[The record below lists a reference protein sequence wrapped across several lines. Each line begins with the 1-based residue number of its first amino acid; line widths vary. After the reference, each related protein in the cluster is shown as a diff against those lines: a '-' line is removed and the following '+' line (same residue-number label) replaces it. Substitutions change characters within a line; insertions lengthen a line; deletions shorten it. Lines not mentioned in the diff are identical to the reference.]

1 MGYSGKHVPSGRVST
16 GPCVGPPKIHLLIH
30 LLVHAS
36 DAMETYLLAMDGYK
50 LDSISDCDVITL
62 RRADDSVVCRFGM
75 YATEE
80 TIEEAIAEDESV
92 G

>member
-1 MGYSGKHVPSGRVST
+1 
-16 GPCVGPPKIHLLIH
+16 
-30 LLVHAS
+30 
-36 DAMETYLLAMDGYK
+36 METYPLAMDGYK